1 MVVSFAGVVRCAL
14 CAPSPVGCQADNLT
28 WDGDGGEFR
37 LTGAGMGGRCR
48 SPHGGGQRRICEMM
62 SGERDEFIEGWNNL
76 FDRLEKTLDKISDME
91 DKISDLYGVVDAMRD
106 KLVSYFNA
114 EHERFITEIY
124 AQNPL
129 LKVLLEKA
137 KEFNELKD
145 KGFRER

>member
-1 MVVSFAGVVRCAL
+1 
-14 CAPSPVGCQADNLT
+14 
-28 WDGDGGEFR
+28 
-37 LTGAGMGGRCR
+37 
-48 SPHGGGQRRICEMM
+48 MM